1 MKKQDVEFSLKC
13 RSIIRELINE
23 ADSSSNR
30 AEKIESLMLASGAS
44 LLTLM
49 KHNKEETREFE
60 TPETVLL
67 TVALPKDK
75 ADEITNLL
83 ESLIQLSEEDSHV
96 TQTTH

>member
-13 RSIIRELINE
+13 RSIIRELMNE
-23 ADSSSNR
+23 ADSGSNR

-60 TPETVLL
+60 TPETVLF

-75 ADEITNLL
+75 ADKITNLL